1 MREFYLENAIGERR
15 SLQTKRE
22 CFLRAPSG
30 LGWADT
36 NTYASAQG
44 FFPRTFSEP
53 AQPAPMGDFVFGGY
67 DDYRDFV
74 DWVHKGYDLTL
85 VYSPDGTEY
94 RIDIDLLS
102 VQKGEIN
109 LWGRLECPFVMA
121 AKTPWYKPTTRELV
135 IAPPASETGYRRY
148 TYKYTTQY
156 AASSL
161 SNQVEISASGHLP
174 AALYMVCPGPLSNPK
189 LTLLGP
195 TGAVIGLLDLT
206 GIGIEAG
213 EMLIYS
219 TKFGQ
224 TGVWRDGTDLLPEL
238 DLNNNNFFDVPIN
251 QTCTLRLESDTD
263 IETTATIQLFE
274 YYRSV

>member
-1 MREFYLENAIGERR
+1 MRRFYLENSIGERR
-15 SLQTKRE
+15 DLQTAKE

-36 NTYASAQG
+36 NAYASAQG
-44 FFPRTFSEP
+44 FFPRVFSEP
-53 AQPAPMGDFVFGGY
+53 TQAAPVGDLVFGGY
-67 DDYRDFV
+67 EDYRDFA

-85 VYSPDGTEY
+85 IYSPDEIEY
-94 RIDIDLLS
+94 RIDVDLLS

-161 SNQVEISASGHLP
+161 VNQVEIYANGHLP
-174 AALYMVCPGPLSNPK
+174 AALYVVCPGPLLNPK

-195 TGAVIGLLDLT
+195 AGDEIGVLDLN
-206 GIGIEAG
+206 GVSIEAD
-213 EMLIYS
+213 EKFYYS
-219 TKFGQ
+219 TRFGNI
-224 TGVWRDGTDLLPEL
+224 GVWRDGVDLLSEL
-238 DLNNNNFFDVPIN
+238 DLNNNNFFDVPTGQN
-251 QTCTLRLESDTD
+251 CTLRLESDTD
-263 IETTATIQLFE
+263 IETTATIQLYE